1 MKSKY
6 NRCSHDCDCCKPVKS
21 VPCVHTNT
29 DCTFVTEDLD
39 CIESKKGTMLTKVL
53 SRIDEAIC
61 ELRSKVAG
69 ATSYI
74 FQNVGAGAEVFKKV
88 SGGIVDFRTLKSED
102 KSVKIGEEEDEINL
116 ETPEIETNTPYIQ
129 VTRENG
135 VDRVSFSGVGEVIST
150 DGTVNIAV
158 TGGNQYDLT
167 GVQSLP
173 GDTPYI
179 GGNGN
184 WWVGDTDTQ
193 VQAQGNQGEDGDTP
207 YVDSITGTWWINGE
221 DTGYTAIGTNGIT
234 PHIGNNDNWW
244 IGAIDTGYP
253 ATGPQGES
261 GIDGTDGDTPHI
273 GLNGNWYIGDVDTTI
288 PATGPQGNPVTVTS
302 DDSTVTVNSQEGGAI
317 VDLSV
322 DIPDSMTIEEANCEV
337 GQTLVEVNGDTATA
351 LCLVSDT
358 VSIIREGDSVR
369 IESAPPQ
376 MGGVPALIVNNNY
389 TGVEEG
395 TLVRPFRT
403 LQNALDAYKGNGT
416 RLNPELRGAT
426 IVIQSSNSVYL
437 LSTNINYRDIKLVLE
452 DSTQIRYTGTDWFL
466 DMDST
471 DLRPTTGDVENKVI
485 ITMSSSSTINISSG
499 SGIRNR
505 GSDGGADE
513 SHTIAIDGGIMTLPG
528 IHNQNRVLVDIN
540 GDNASGYSQPTQTH
554 LSTSGTI
561 LRSSQN
567 KIIKIGLDST
577 VRIDGGTVSSSTVG
591 TDITNPELK
600 AIEVV
605 GGSITLTNTGLQP
618 IGNLPGG
625 VPRDYFIYMDDN
637 NSGRVRLEN
646 CTVLYPKPTESLIY
660 NAGGHT
666 NSAEVIGLTM
676 TRGNYVKRLI
686 DSTNDWAG
694 ADVEFSQLNVEELNG
709 ALVDM
714 TKSNSN
720 GSINKVGNGLNAVLP
735 QYASRQDATQTLNKG
750 DLFINTADTSTN
762 DEWFIDIVL

>member
-1 MKSKY
+1 MIPDP
-6 NRCSHDCDCCKPVKS
+6 CTDPCKPKK
-21 VPCVHTNT
+21 PCGCIPNQFDHCIIVS
-29 DCTFVTEDLD
+29 EDLE
-39 CIESKKGTMLTKVL
+39 CIDVERGSKLKKALKA
-53 SRIDEAIC
+53 IDEYLCKLKEDIN
-61 ELRSKVAG
+61 KAG
-69 ATSYI
+69 SFI
-74 FQNVGAGAEVFKKV
+74 IRNVGGGAELFK
-88 SGGIVDFRTLKSED
+88 GISLTGRRDFRTLKSED
-102 KSVKIGEEEDEINL
+102 KSVKIEEEEEEINF

-135 VDRVSFSGVGEVIST
+135 VDKVSFSGVGEVIST

-179 GGNGN
+179 GDNGN

-193 VQAQGNQGEDGDTP
+193 VQAQGNQGEDGHTP
-207 YVDSITGTWWINGE
+207 YIDSNTGTWWINGE

-244 IGAIDTGYP
+244 IGATDTGYP

-261 GIDGTDGDTPHI
+261 GIDGDTPHI
-273 GLNGNWYIGDVDTTI
+273 GSNGNWYIGDVDTTI

-302 DDSTVTVNSQEGGAI
+302 EDSTVTVNSQEGGAI

-322 DIPDSMTIEEANCEV
+322 NIPDSMTIEEANCEG
-337 GQTLVEVNGDTATA
+337 GQTLVEVNGDTAKA

-358 VSIIREGDSVR
+358 VSITREGDSIR
-369 IESAPPQ
+369 IESAPPEL
-376 MGGVPALIVNNNY
+376 GGVPALIVNNNY

-403 LQNALDAYKGNGT
+403 LQNALDAYRGNGT

-426 IVIQSSNSVYL
+426 IVLQSSNSSYPL
-437 LSTNINYRDIKLVLE
+437 NTNINYRDIKLVLE
-452 DSTQIRYTGTDWFL
+452 DNTQIRYNGTDWFL

-471 DLRPTTGDVENKVI
+471 SLSTPSGDVKNKVN
-485 ITMSSSSTINISSG
+485 ITMSNSSTINIVSG

-505 GSDGGADE
+505 GSDGGTDE
-513 SHTIAIDGGIMTLPG
+513 SHMIDIGGGILTLTG
-528 IHNQNRVLVDIN
+528 IHNQNRVLIDIN
-540 GDNASGYSQPTQTH
+540 GDNEVGYSQPTQTH

-561 LRSSQN
+561 LRSLQN
-567 KIIKIGLDST
+567 KIIKIGLNSA
-577 VRIDGGTVSSSTVG
+577 VRINGGMVSSSTVG

-605 GGSITLTNTGLQP
+605 GGSITLTNTELQP
-618 IGNLPGG
+618 LGNLPGG
-625 VPRDYFIYMDDN
+625 VARDYFIYMDDD

-646 CTVLYPKPTESLIY
+646 CTVLYPKPTESFIY

-676 TRGNYVKRLI
+676 TRGNYVIKLI
-686 DSTNDWAG
+686 DSTNDWGG

-720 GSINKVGNGLNAVLP
+720 GSINKVGNGINAVLP
-735 QYASRQDATQTLNKG
+735 QYASRQDASQTLNKG
-750 DLFINTADTSTN
+750 DLFINTADNSTN
-762 DEWFIDIVL
+762 ENWYLDIVL